1 MNRSGA
7 RELVFHLLFA
17 GEYNGKTG
25 GELLEEVS
33 EENFGLL
40 QEEYELY
47 RELPPQSQEEYIRR
61 AVTGVR
67 EHLPELD
74 GYIEKYA
81 KGWNVGRISAVS
93 KCILRLSMYEMLYL
107 EIPVGASVNEALEL
121 AKRYDS
127 PEAAAFI
134 NGILGSFVKQEL
146 PQ

>member
-17 GEYNGKTG
+17 GECNGKSG
-25 GELLEEVS
+25 RELLEEIS
-33 EENFGLL
+33 EESFALL
-40 QEEYELY
+40 REEYPLY
-47 RELPPQSQEEYIRR
+47 RELPPPSQEEYIRQ
-61 AVTGVR
+61 AVIGVTD
-67 EHLPELD
+67 HLPELD

-81 KGWNVGRISAVS
+81 RGWNVGRITAVS
-93 KCILRLSMYEMLYL
+93 RCLLRLSMYEMLYL

-127 PEAAAFI
+127 PQAAAFL

-146 PQ
+146 PA

>member
-1 MNRSGA
+1 MNRSEA

-17 GEYNGKTG
+17 GEYNGKSG
-25 GELLEEVS
+25 EELLEEVT
-33 EENFGLL
+33 EENFSMLR
-40 QEEYELY
+40 EEYDLY
-47 RELPPQSQEEYIRR
+47 RALPPQTQEDYIRR

-67 EHLPELD
+67 EHIPELD

-81 KGWNVGRISAVS
+81 RGWNVGRITAVS

-146 PQ
+146 PR